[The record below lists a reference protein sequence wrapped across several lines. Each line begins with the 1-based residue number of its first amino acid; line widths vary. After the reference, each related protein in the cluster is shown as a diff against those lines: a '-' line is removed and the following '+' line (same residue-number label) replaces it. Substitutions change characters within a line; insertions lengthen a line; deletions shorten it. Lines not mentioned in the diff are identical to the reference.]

1 LNLGEFDVMAGAK
14 IDDLINVSQMTLSEV
29 ENATSQLIKW
39 SLVKRQGIESQQTF
53 LVHPFTY
60 LFVQELE

>member
-1 LNLGEFDVMAGAK
+1 MNIGAFNLTAGAK
-14 IDDLINVSQMTLSEV
+14 IDDLISVSELTLQEL

-39 SLVKRQGIESQQTF
+39 SLVKRQGTESQQTF